1 MSGQEKDR
9 RGIQSIEVG
18 GELLAA
24 LTRNG
29 GAMTLSNLA
38 RDAGMTAAKAH
49 PYLVSFGKSGL
60 VTQDPASGRYALGP
74 FALQMGLTALRATE
88 PLRAATPLAGAL
100 AEDLRLTVVIAVWG
114 NFGPTIV
121 RIDEGGGQLHVN
133 MRPGSVMTPLMGS
146 ATGRLFAAFM
156 PPGALADMPAAADL
170 SEAERPAVLDET
182 RRHGAARALGRPIPG
197 VDAFS
202 APVFNCDGS
211 LALALTVLGAAGSF
225 DSAWDGPTAVK
236 LKAAAAEASR
246 RLGYRP
252 DAEPP

>member
-1 MSGQEKDR
+1 MSAQEKDR

-29 GAMTLSNLA
+29 GAMTLGNLA

-49 PYLVSFGKSGL
+49 PYLVSFGKLGL
-60 VTQDPASGRYALGP
+60 VAQDPAGGRYALGP
-74 FALQMGLTALRATE
+74 FALQMGLTALRASE
-88 PLRAATPLAGAL
+88 PLRTATPLAGAL
-100 AEDLRLTVVIAVWG
+100 AEDLRLTVAMAVWG

-156 PPGALADMPAAADL
+156 PPGALVDMPTAAADL
-170 SEAERPAVLDET
+170 CETEKQAVLDET
-182 RRHGAARALGRPIPG
+182 RRHGVARALGRPIPG

-211 LALALTVLGAAGSF
+211 LALALTALGAAGSF
-225 DSAWDGPTAVK
+225 DSAWDGATAVK

-246 RLGYRP
+246 RLGHRS
-252 DAEPP
+252 D